1 MKIDTHK
8 HQTLTTHSLS
18 EICNRGHHICKSF
31 GEKIIGESKNLRLEA
46 AKDCYNIFDESDR
59 IIGKIVP
66 RLVEDEIWYGVSEE
80 VSGGP
85 VDYDSRGK
93 WVVENTIYD
102 FFNIDCETYV

>member
-8 HQTLTTHSLS
+8 HQALTTHSLS

-31 GEKIIGESKNLRLEA
+31 GAKIVSESKNLRLEA

-80 VSGGP
+80 FSGGP
-85 VDYDSRGK
+85 MDLEGRGI
-93 WVVENTIYD
+93 WIIDNTVYT
-102 FFNIDCETYV
+102 FYNVDCEKYV